1 MFQRQCDFWMNHP
14 KLRWRWRNCEVWKD
28 KKEII
33 SWGRCTKALTE
44 KAACWQWRVKRLCF
58 GSSSWFYSLPGPQ
71 LSHGVCI
78 VILLSLLSLF
88 LSQTHVAAALLPGVR
103 QALWYLDLVLD
114 VKQLSLFWHTHMY
127 DYMVC
132 NLLGLVS
139 CWLGGFRCLPAMFNS
154 LITPN
159 CPFGGLQGVFIRIAV
174 QSRLLLGTF
183 SCWSNITCYALYVWF
198 QWSCLFF
205 FFGVCPCFGSESHIS
220 PMLRGLQDCCCQS
233 Y

>member
-71 LSHGVCI
+71 LSHGVRI
-78 VILLSLLSLF
+78 VILLSLLPLF
-88 LSQTHVAAALLPGVR
+88 LLQTHVAAALLPGVR
-103 QALWYLDLVLD
+103 QVLWYLDLVLD
-114 VKQLSLFWHTHMY
+114 VKQLSLFWRTHMY

-139 CWLGGFRCLPAMFNS
+139 CWLGGFRCLHAMFNS

-159 CPFGGLQGVFIRIAV
+159 CPFGGLQGVFIRIAL
-174 QSRLLLGTF
+174 QTRLLLGIF
-183 SCWSNITCYALYVWF
+183 LLV
-198 QWSCLFF
+198 QHHLLCLVRMVPVVMFVF
-205 FFGVCPCFGSESHIS
+205 LLWGVSCFGSESHIS